1 LKESLY
7 LTGDKKPRFFYG
19 YIIVFAA
26 FLIMAFTWG
35 TVYSYGVFFKPL
47 SAEFGW
53 TRAATSGAY
62 SLVFL
67 LHGFLGIFAGRLSD
81 RFGPRIVITTCGL
94 FLASG
99 YLLMSQVSA
108 IWQLYLFY
116 GIVGIG
122 SSGAYVPSIS
132 AVTRWFVKRRGLM
145 TGISTA
151 GAGLGVLIMPP
162 IANWLISSYGW
173 RTSYVAIGVIV
184 IASIVVSAQ
193 FMKRDPRQIGQ
204 LPYGEGEV
212 SREGLSLEVGGFSL
226 KEAIYTKQFWM
237 LGIMF
242 LCFGFSLQSILVH
255 IVPYTTDLAISSAN
269 AVTILAIIG
278 GCSLASRVIL
288 GSVADRIGNKQ
299 AVTVC
304 FSMMFVSLLWL
315 LFARD
320 LWMFNLFAVIF
331 GLAYGGWAALVSLI
345 VAETFGLAS
354 LGVILGSVTL
364 LETIGHAVGP
374 VLTGW
379 TFDFTGGYQ
388 PAFSVCVAISMISI
402 ILALL
407 LRPIA
412 DVRTAG
418 NIDRNSGK
426 E

>member
-1 LKESLY
+1 
-7 LTGDKKPRFFYG
+7 
-19 YIIVFAA
+19 
-26 FLIMAFTWG
+26 MAFTWG

-67 LHGFLGIFAGRLSD
+67 LNGALGILAGRLSD
-81 RFGPRIVITTCGL
+81 RFGPRIMITTCGL
-94 FLASG
+94 LLASG

-122 SSGAYVPSIS
+122 SSGSYIPAIS
-132 AVTRWFVKRRGLM
+132 AVTRWFVKRRGLL
-145 TGISTA
+145 TGIAMA
-151 GAGLGVLIMPP
+151 GSGLGVLIMPP

-173 RTSYVAIGVIV
+173 RTSYVAIGVVV
-184 IASIVVSAQ
+184 IAAIAVSAQ
-193 FMKRDPRQIGQ
+193 FMKRDPSQIGQ
-204 LPYGEGEV
+204 VPYSEGEV
-212 SREGLSLEVGGFSL
+212 SWEGLSSEVGGFSL
-226 KEAIYTKQFWM
+226 KEAIYNRQFWM

-288 GSVADRIGNKQ
+288 GSVADKIGNKQ
-299 AVTVC
+299 TITVC
-304 FSMMFVSLLWL
+304 FSMMFASLLWL

-320 LWMFNLFAVIF
+320 LWMFYLFAVIF
-331 GLAYGGWAALVSLI
+331 GLAYGGWAVSTSLI

-354 LGVILGSVTL
+354 LGVILGAVTL
-364 LETIGHAVGP
+364 LETIGHTVGP

-379 TFDFTGGYQ
+379 IFDFTGVYQ
-388 PAFSVCVAISMISI
+388 PAFSVCVAISMIPI
-402 ILALL
+402 ILVLL
-407 LRPIA
+407 LRPIT
-412 DVRTAG
+412 DVR
-418 NIDRNSGK
+418 RGK
-426 E
+426 SIGKLLKQG